1 MAQRYRWNGG
11 TCQQVL
17 ADRHT
22 TTTSEF
28 DWNRYNGGGEKFSMG
43 EAELA
48 PGAELLSGD
57 EGLTKRDRIAGVR
70 WYTLARTEVM
80 RKGTDG

>member
-1 MAQRYRWNGG
+1 MNQRYRLNRG

-17 ADRHT
+17 DDRHT
-22 TTTSEF
+22 MTMSDV
-28 DWNRYNGGGEKFSMG
+28 DWNRPDDGRGRFSMG
-43 EAELA
+43 EAELGA
-48 PGAELLSGD
+48 GAELLSGN
-57 EGLTKRDRIAGVR
+57 EGLTKRDRMVGVR